1 MIRRPSTSATR
12 ESRRPSV
19 RRPGAFGIDLVL
31 LAIILLLLPQT
42 LELGAGARR
51 FPLIMLAV
59 MALLV
64 LLDAAMEA
72 FPAVRRRM
80 GFLEADFVEVASLD
94 VPELQVQ
101 PDDLPAESARTF
113 RVLTVWQAL
122 AWLTALGAGMSYF
135 GYVVTTPVFLGL
147 FFLWARVPL
156 RVAIG
161 ITLVMTCL
169 NYFVFYD
176 FLGLR

>member
-1 MIRRPSTSATR
+1 MISRSHASATR
-12 ESRRPSV
+12 GKKRPSV
-19 RRPGAFGIDLVL
+19 RRPGALCIDLVL

-64 LLDAAMEA
+64 LLDAAVEA
-72 FPAVRRRM
+72 VPAVRRRM
-80 GFLEADFVEVASLD
+80 SFLEADFVEVASLD

-101 PDDLPAESARTF
+101 AEDLPAEPARTF
-113 RVLTVWQAL
+113 RVLTVRQAL
-122 AWLTALGAGMSYF
+122 GWLTALGAGMSYF
-135 GYVVTTPVFLGL
+135 GYVVTTPIFLGL

-156 RVAIG
+156 RVAVG